1 MASNNDKLQ
10 SVEAGRSQPRTGT
23 GSQANPTRIV
33 ILGANGTMGGAA
45 AAVFA
50 AADYRV
56 TMLARDLD
64 KAKQGLVAAQNAA
77 RAEAVAERI
86 TLGTY
91 DGDLARSVA
100 EAGIIFEALA
110 EELELKRE
118 FFAKVDAAR
127 PPESIVATNSSGL
140 SIAEMA
146 EGRSDSFRRHFM
158 GIHLY
163 NPPHVIVGTE
173 LVPHPETDNAVLE
186 RMRSMLAARLGRK
199 VIVTRDRPA
208 FVGNRVGFRVMNEA
222 AQLAEEHGV
231 AFIDYLIGPHTGRAM
246 APLQTVDLVGWDVH
260 KAIVDNVY
268 ANAADDPARERFRLP
283 VYMEEGVANGRL
295 GDKSNGGFYRRAGG
309 RTVEVLDI
317 AGNTYLPF
325 IPPRPI
331 EFVERMKALNRVG
344 RYRDAV
350 SVLAQAEGAEAEIAR
365 RAILGYISYALNLVG
380 EIAECHADVD
390 TIMSYGFNWTPPC
403 VLVDLIGV
411 KQVAALLEQYE
422 LQVPPVVEKASH
434 DGVRLFNGGML
445 EYGRTFIG

>member
-1 MASNNDKLQ
+1 MESNKDK
-10 SVEAGRSQPRTGT
+10 V
-23 GSQANPTRIV
+23 V
-33 ILGANGTMGGAA
+33 ILGANGVMGGAA

-50 AADYRV
+50 AANYRV
-56 TMLARDLD
+56 TMLARDLG
-64 KAKQGLVAAQNAA
+64 KANQGLVAAQNAA

-91 DGDLARSVA
+91 ADDLARSVA
-100 EAGIIFEALA
+100 QAGIIFEALA
-110 EELELKRE
+110 EEMELKRE
-118 FFAKVDAAR
+118 FFAKVDVVR
-127 PPESIVATNSSGL
+127 QPESVVATNSSGL
-140 SIAEMA
+140 SIAGMA
-146 EGRSDSFRRHFM
+146 EERSDSFRRHFM

-163 NPPHVIVGTE
+163 NPPHIIVGTE
-173 LVPHPETDNAVLE
+173 LVPGPETDRAVLE
-186 RMRSMLAARLGRK
+186 RIRATLAERLGRK

-268 ANAADDPARERFRLP
+268 TNCASDPARERFKLP
-283 VYMEEGVANGRL
+283 AYMEEGVAKGRL
-295 GDKSNGGFYRRAGG
+295 GDKSAGGFYRRAGG

-317 AGNTYLPF
+317 ASNTYQPF
-325 IPPRPI
+325 IPSRPV

-344 RYRDAV
+344 RYRDALA
-350 SVLAQAEGAEAEIAR
+350 VLAEAGGTEAEIAQ

-380 EIAECHADVD
+380 EVAECHGDVD

-403 VLVDLIGV
+403 VLADLIGV
-411 KQVAALLEQYE
+411 RRVVSMLEKYG
-422 LQVPPVVEKASH
+422 LAVPPVVERASR
-434 DGVRLFNGGML
+434 DGVRLFNGGVL

>member
-1 MASNNDKLQ
+1 MESNKEK
-10 SVEAGRSQPRTGT
+10 V
-23 GSQANPTRIV
+23 V
-33 ILGANGTMGGAA
+33 ILGANGVMGGAA

-56 TMLARDLD
+56 TMLARDLE
-64 KAKQGLVAAQNAA
+64 KAQQGLAAAQNAA

-91 DGDLARSVA
+91 DRDLARSVA

-110 EELELKRE
+110 EELELKRQ
-118 FFAKVDAAR
+118 FFAKIDAAR
-127 PPESIVATNSSGL
+127 QPESIVATNSSGL
-140 SIAEMA
+140 SIAGMA
-146 EGRSDSFRRHFM
+146 AGRSDSFRRHFM

-163 NPPHVIVGTE
+163 NPPHIIVGTE
-173 LVPHPETDNAVLE
+173 LVPHPETDSAVLE
-186 RMRSMLAARLGRK
+186 RMRSILAGRLGRR

-268 ANAADDPARERFRLP
+268 ANATDDPARERFRMP
-283 VYMEEGVANGRL
+283 AYMDKGVVQGRL

-317 AGNTYLPF
+317 AGNTYQPF
-325 IPPRPI
+325 IPPRPVD
-331 EFVERMKALNRVG
+331 FVERMKTLNRVG

-350 SVLAQAEGAEAEIAR
+350 TVLAQAEGVEAEIAQ

-380 EIAECHADVD
+380 EVAECQADVD

-403 VLVDLIGV
+403 VLADLMGV
-411 KQVAALLEQYE
+411 KRVATLLDKYE
-422 LQVPPVVEKASH
+422 LQVPPVVEKASR
-434 DGVRLFNGGML
+434 DGIRLFSGGVL

>member
-1 MASNNDKLQ
+1 
-10 SVEAGRSQPRTGT
+10 
-23 GSQANPTRIV
+23 V
-33 ILGANGTMGGAA
+33 ILGANGAMGGAA

-56 TMLARDLD
+56 TMLARDLG
-64 KAKQGLVAAQNAA
+64 KARQGLVAAQNAA

-91 DGDLARSVA
+91 EGDLARSIA
-100 EAGIIFEALA
+100 EAGIIFEAVA
-110 EELELKRE
+110 EELGLKRE
-118 FFAKVDAAR
+118 FFAKVDEAR
-127 PPESIVATNSSGL
+127 QPEAIVATNSSGL
-140 SIAEMA
+140 SVAGMA
-146 EGRSDSFRRHFM
+146 AGRSDSFRRHFM

-173 LVPHPETDNAVLE
+173 LVPHPETDSAVLE
-186 RMRSMLAARLGRK
+186 RMRTALAARLGRK

-268 ANAADDPARERFRLP
+268 ANCADDPARERFRLP
-283 VYMEEGVANGRL
+283 AYIEEGVAKGRL
-295 GDKSNGGFYRRAGG
+295 GDKTAEGGGFYRRAGG

-317 AGNTYLPF
+317 AADAYQPF

-331 EFVERMKALNRVG
+331 PFVERMKALNRVG
-344 RYRDAV
+344 RYHDAV
-350 SVLAQAEGAEAEIAR
+350 AVLAEAEGSEAEIAR

-380 EIAECHADVD
+380 EVAECHADVD
-390 TIMSYGFNWTPPC
+390 TIMSYWFNWTPPC
-403 VLVDLIGV
+403 VLADLMGV
-411 KQVAALLEQYE
+411 KRVAAMIEKYGLA
-422 LQVPPVVEKASH
+422 VPPVIEKACR
-434 DGVRLFNGGML
+434 DGVRLFDGGVL

>member
-1 MASNNDKLQ
+1 MESNKDK
-10 SVEAGRSQPRTGT
+10 V
-23 GSQANPTRIV
+23 V

-56 TMLARDLD
+56 TMLARGLE
-64 KAKQGLVAAQNAA
+64 KAQQGLAAAQNAA

-110 EELELKRE
+110 EELELKRQ
-118 FFAKVDAAR
+118 FFSKIDAAR
-127 PPESIVATNSSGL
+127 QPESIVATNSSGL
-140 SIAEMA
+140 SIAGMA
-146 EGRSDSFRRHFM
+146 AGLSDSFRRHFM

-163 NPPHVIVGTE
+163 NPPHIIVGTE
-173 LVPHPETDNAVLE
+173 LVPHPETDGAVLE
-186 RMRSMLAARLGRK
+186 RMRSILAGRLGRR

-283 VYMEEGVANGRL
+283 AYMDKGVAQGRL

-317 AGNTYLPF
+317 AGNTYQPF
-325 IPPRPI
+325 IPPRPV

-344 RYRDAV
+344 RYGDAV
-350 SVLAQAEGAEAEIAR
+350 TVLAQAEGAEAEIAQ

-380 EIAECHADVD
+380 EVAECHGDVD

-403 VLVDLIGV
+403 VLADLMGV
-411 KQVAALLEQYE
+411 KRVAALLDKYG
-422 LQVPPVVEKASH
+422 LQMPAVVEKASR
-434 DGVRLFNGGML
+434 DGIRLFSGGVL